1 MKQCRLFLI
10 AMAMAVVS
18 CQSNFIEVPVVDRPA
33 ESDVT
38 SVYAISEEEAL
49 NKLEEFMTAI
59 EGDET
64 RSSRRIVEKVHKVSS
79 DNILGQTRSSE
90 CDDIDN
96 LLYIVEFED
105 GEGSAILGADRRLA
119 PVYAVLDETTL
130 TVEDFSNAVTGNNTD
145 DISTYTAGLIADNVR
160 VATLDFGDPAPLLP
174 PLDSLRTD
182 GTYRTTTTTV
192 LSKVYPLLDTKWGQY
207 SPYNDR
213 FPLTDNGLTRE
224 PAGCG
229 TIAVAQVLNYLT
241 FPNNLV
247 LNGHTHDWSI
257 ITQFDWD
264 NNIDNAYYK
273 NCLAQFIYD
282 LALEMNVHYE
292 DKNDGGIDLGTS
304 VAVADSEALFKQL
317 GYTNVNF
324 ESLTVEKARNMIFNN
339 KPFYAYGVDVR
350 QVVVPRNVAH
360 VWVIDGW
367 IETYSVVREIVEDQG
382 LIISN
387 TICDTYYTHYAHCNF
402 GWSGKC
408 DGYYLFTNFNTR
420 NRLSSDMVESEYG
433 DVIGTD
439 RWTFNQDLN
448 MIKYSY

>member
-10 AMAMAVVS
+10 AMAMAVAS
-18 CQSNFIEVPVVDRPA
+18 CQSDFAEVCVVEPPM

-38 SVYAISEEEAL
+38 SIYAISEEEAL

-182 GTYRTTTTTV
+182 ITYRTTTTTV
-192 LSKVYPLLDTKWGQY
+192 LS
-207 SPYNDR
+207 R
-213 FPLTDNGLTRE
+213 FIL
-224 PAGCG
+224 C
-229 TIAVAQVLNYLT
+229 
-241 FPNNLV
+241 
-247 LNGHTHDWSI
+247 
-257 ITQFDWD
+257 
-264 NNIDNAYYK
+264 
-273 NCLAQFIYD
+273 
-282 LALEMNVHYE
+282 
-292 DKNDGGIDLGTS
+292 
-304 VAVADSEALFKQL
+304 
-317 GYTNVNF
+317 
-324 ESLTVEKARNMIFNN
+324 
-339 KPFYAYGVDVR
+339 
-350 QVVVPRNVAH
+350 
-360 VWVIDGW
+360 
-367 IETYSVVREIVEDQG
+367 
-382 LIISN
+382 
-387 TICDTYYTHYAHCNF
+387 
-402 GWSGKC
+402 
-408 DGYYLFTNFNTR
+408 
-420 NRLSSDMVESEYG
+420 
-433 DVIGTD
+433 
-439 RWTFNQDLN
+439 
-448 MIKYSY
+448 